1 MEVMEDFS
9 SQAQVLSGILENVK
23 IKNTTAEVFFRRDD
37 SERIA
42 ATGVAAAA
50 LGLSGAAA
58 GMAAM
63 SMDEAKE
70 PVCQVSFDLG
80 DKHVEGML
88 WDWPFK
94 EGDEVQ
100 VVVEPAL
107 AGGYICFAVLDPKEK
122 IIALYPHVS
131 AGGKAHWRNVIK
143 LSAKVAI
150 AIAVAADI
158 FILSI
163 VFFAGGARGGGFMEF
178 ALFSLMPMLTA
189 ALIFFAIGCRIG
201 RRFIP
206 FVEMAEPIFTLLGW
220 KDVKNINLR
229 NITKA
234 KKKST
239 DPPAM
244 GDSYFRY

>member
-1 MEVMEDFS
+1 MEDFS

-42 ATGVAAAA
+42 ATGVVAAA

-100 VVVEPAL
+100 VVVEPAWQ
-107 AGGYICFAVLDPKEK
+107 V
-122 IIALYPHVS
+122 
-131 AGGKAHWRNVIK
+131 
-143 LSAKVAI
+143 
-150 AIAVAADI
+150 DI
-158 FILSI
+158 FVLQFWIQ
-163 VFFAGGARGGGFMEF
+163 
-178 ALFSLMPMLTA
+178 
-189 ALIFFAIGCRIG
+189 
-201 RRFIP
+201 
-206 FVEMAEPIFTLLGW
+206 
-220 KDVKNINLR
+220 
-229 NITKA
+229 
-234 KKKST
+234 KKK
-239 DPPAM
+239 
-244 GDSYFRY
+244 